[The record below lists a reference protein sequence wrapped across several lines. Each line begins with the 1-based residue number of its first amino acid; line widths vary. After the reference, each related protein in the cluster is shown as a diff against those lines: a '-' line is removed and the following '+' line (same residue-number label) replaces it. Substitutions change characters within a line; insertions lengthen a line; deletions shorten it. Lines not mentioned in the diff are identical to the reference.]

1 MSAYSKAMK
10 AAVIDG
16 DMKEE
21 LRDLKNNG
29 EEEDDEEAKE
39 DVAENEVVE
48 EGEEN
53 EGGEEDEEEVDEN
66 EEDENEE
73 DDEETLSTREP
84 SIKAQMKAL
93 KAKWAASIEKAKGG
107 KGDGVLPAGYAYCVI
122 IGKF

>member
-1 MSAYSKAMK
+1 MSAYSKAIK

-21 LRDLKNNG
+21 LSDLKNNG
-29 EEEDDEEAKE
+29 EVEDDAETKE

-53 EGGEEDEEEVDEN
+53 EGGEVDEEEDDE
-66 EEDENEE
+66 DEE

-122 IGKF
+122 IGEF